1 MSRERMIYQT
11 EETRDR
17 ILAMAQRLFTEK
29 GLFSTQMKDVALEL
43 GISRTSLYRY
53 YQDKFELA
61 TAILGKIFDEMS
73 LGWTE
78 VMSAAP
84 VRANGLAEVEFYL
97 REYWLSDR
105 FLVAHLFTA
114 EYDTFF
120 SGARIDEMVRS
131 GIENHMK
138 FDLLDKLRARI
149 VQGMEDG
156 SIRSDLDP
164 HLATVTLF
172 NAVRSMQQ
180 RLILRGKV
188 LIEVKSGELPLM
200 MSELLRYLLA
210 GIAARPDA
218 SVPLG
223 GAAPLSAAG
232 ISAR

>member
-11 EETRDR
+11 DETRDR

-61 TAILGKIFDEMS
+61 TAILGKVFEE
-73 LGWTE
+73 LNRGWTE
-78 VMSAAP
+78 VLALAP
-84 VRANGLAEVEFYL
+84 PRANGLAEVEFYL

-105 FLVAHLFTA
+105 FHVAHLFTA
-114 EYDTFF
+114 EYDAFF
-120 SGARIDEMVRS
+120 SGARIDDSVRA
-131 GIENHMK
+131 GIEHHMT
-138 FDLLDKLRARI
+138 FDPLGTFRDRI
-149 VQGMEDG
+149 AQGMEDG
-156 SIRSDLDP
+156 SIRRDLDP
-164 HLATVTLF
+164 HLAAVTLF

-200 MSELLRYLLA
+200 MAELLRYLMA
-210 GIAARPDA
+210 GIAAPA
-218 SVPLG
+218 QG
-223 GAAPLSAAG
+223 GAG
-232 ISAR
+232 